1 MRDRWSWER
10 VQRLV
15 APRSARIILF
25 TLSELSDGSGQCQPT
40 MQILADW
47 TGLNART
54 IQRHLKTLKAL
65 GLIAHKVGGGARAS
79 TYTLIDTVP
88 APSPDAGKAVRH
100 A

>member
-15 APRSARIILF
+15 APRSPRIILF
-25 TLSELSDGSGQCQPT
+25 TLSQLSEGSGQCEPT
-40 MQILADW
+40 MPILRDW
-47 TGLNART
+47 TGLNERT

-65 GLIAHKVGGGARAS
+65 GLIHYTAGNGARTS
-79 TYTLIDTVP
+79 SYTLIDPDRP
-88 APSPDAGKAVRH
+88 AKAEGGKAVGH